1 MKCLHD
7 DFEFEL
13 PDEWLAEAQMGSF
26 VPLST
31 SYQVD
36 ASSVPNRAI
45 FKIPVRDVQ
54 PVRRQLS
61 HGVFNND
68 SESGLPARDRVVRIL
83 GGFRTGEAMP
93 PVEVIELPMGNKYR
107 YRLTH
112 GAHRFYWS
120 VAVAFTEVPAVKGF
134 DL

>member
-1 MKCLHD
+1 MKCLHH
-7 DFEFEL
+7 DFDFEL
-13 PDEWLAEAQMGSF
+13 PDEWLAEAKMSAF

-36 ASSVPNRAI
+36 ASSIPNRAI
-45 FKIPVRDVQ
+45 SKISVCDVQ

-68 SESGLPARDRVVRIL
+68 SESGLSARDRVVRIL
-83 GGFRTGEAMP
+83 RGFRTGEAIP
-93 PVEVIELPMGNKYR
+93 PVEVAELPMGSNCR

-112 GAHRFYWS
+112 GAHRLYCS
-120 VAVAFTEVPAVKGF
+120 VAVGFTEVPAVKGL